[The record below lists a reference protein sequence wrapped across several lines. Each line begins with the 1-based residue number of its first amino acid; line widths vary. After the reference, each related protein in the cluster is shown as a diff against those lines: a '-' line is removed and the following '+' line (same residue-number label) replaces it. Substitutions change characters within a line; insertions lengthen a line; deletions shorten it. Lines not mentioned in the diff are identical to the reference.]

1 MSTMSNMA
9 TEIENLY
16 FDEGLDVDT
25 IAVRV
30 NWPTEQVRFYV
41 RKLEQEV
48 VAAGNDDTLPTEEE
62 INAMARYY
70 GEE

>member
-1 MSTMSNMA
+1 MSIMSELA
-9 TEIENLY
+9 VEIENLY
-16 FDEGLDVDT
+16 FDEGLDIDT

-41 RKLEQEV
+41 REKEQEIV
-48 VAAGNDDTLPTEEE
+48 GAGNTGTMPTEEE
-62 INAMARYY
+62 INAMARHY

>member
-1 MSTMSNMA
+1 MSNMA